1 MIRDFFIYFNLAK
14 IITLNLSYID
24 SIFKNITIRH
34 YMNKSGINGF
44 TQKQL
49 NIKF

>member
-1 MIRDFFIYFNLAK
+1 MNFFIYFNLAK

-24 SIFKNITIRH
+24 SIFKNIIIRD
-34 YMNKSGINGF
+34 YINKAGIDDF
-44 TQKQL
+44 TQKQI

>member
-1 MIRDFFIYFNLAK
+1 MIREFFHLFYLVK

-24 SIFKNITIRH
+24 SIFKNIIIRH
-34 YMNKSGINGF
+34 YINKSGINGF
-44 TQKQL
+44 TQKQI